1 MRPVEARYEDGL
13 LKPSV
18 PLPLRPGE
26 RVSVIVVRHP
36 DASRWNLGR
45 LAIAASED
53 SALAEQGL
61 ADWAKSLDD
70 TEGRS

>member
-1 MRPVEARYEDGL
+1 MRPVEACYEDGL

-36 DASRWNLGR
+36 DARRWDLSR
-45 LAIAASED
+45 LAMAALED
-53 SALAEQGL
+53 SAFAEQGL

-70 TEGRS
+70 SEGRS